1 MWIENDTIVQLKNV
15 HKCPPYIKMFEIFT
29 RHTPQ
34 INNVYMVRINNVIKM
49 YFNSL
54 VKSNNIYCDE
64 LLKLKRQ
71 LRE

>member
-1 MWIENDTIVQLKNV
+1 
-15 HKCPPYIKMFEIFT
+15 MFEIFT
-29 RHTPQ
+29 KHMPQ
-34 INNVYMVRINNVIKM
+34 MNNVYMVRINNVIKM
-49 YFNSL
+49 YFNSP